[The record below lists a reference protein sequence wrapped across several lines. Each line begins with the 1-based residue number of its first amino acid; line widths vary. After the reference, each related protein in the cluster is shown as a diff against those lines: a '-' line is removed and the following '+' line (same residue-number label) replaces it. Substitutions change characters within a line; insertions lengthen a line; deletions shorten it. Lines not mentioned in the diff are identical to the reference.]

1 MPSTESAIL
10 NRREALI
17 KLLRRGGVAA
27 GTAGLGFWLSE
38 QSQRPEPEQAVNLK
52 RSHMVAADAAWP
64 EMAVILGDDPGG
76 PPHSETHLEDHE
88 ILAL

>member
-17 KLLRRGGVAA
+17 KLLRLGGVGA

-38 QSQRPEPEQAVNLK
+38 QTSAPSQ
-52 RSHMVAADAAWP
+52 SWP
-64 EMAVILGDDPGG
+64 SI
-76 PPHSETHLEDHE
+76 
-88 ILAL
+88 